1 MRLTVPKFLAVVFG
15 AALGG
20 YVFLVAPHM
29 PGGTRPLATRHAA
42 KNGAI
47 SVKPDEKAG
56 VFPPAGKK
64 FVGIMTSD
72 GPYNYGTLD
81 KFTAAVGRLPS
92 VYEFSQGWAV
102 NKFNVGVIS
111 RVADRGMLPL
121 ISWEPWNYHLMPIV
135 DPLRDYQPAY
145 RLSRIIGGHYDSYI
159 RSWAEGIKA
168 LRYTVAIRF
177 AQEMNGYWY
186 PWGVA
191 NGNKPGQYV
200 RAWRHVHDIFTKVG
214 ATNVIWIWAPNVMW
228 NNSPNLAQFYP
239 GNNYV
244 TWIGL
249 SGYYGTPGMGDYR
262 TFNEIFGPTISDLR
276 GFTHKPIVIAETGA
290 TEVSGQMSR
299 WIKEMFREL
308 PAHKGII
315 GIVWFEA
322 VDVVDWRVASYSQA
336 AAAFS
341 AGYASPLYH
350 VRWSPGMTALLTLSG
365 K

>member
-1 MRLTVPKFLAVVFG
+1 
-15 AALGG
+15 
-20 YVFLVAPHM
+20 
-29 PGGTRPLATRHAA
+29 
-42 KNGAI
+42 
-47 SVKPDEKAG
+47 
-56 VFPPAGKK
+56 
-64 FVGIMTSD
+64 
-72 GPYNYGTLD
+72 
-81 KFTAAVGRLPS
+81 
-92 VYEFSQGWAV
+92 
-102 NKFNVGVIS
+102 
-111 RVADRGMLPL
+111 
-121 ISWEPWNYHLMPIV
+121 
-135 DPLRDYQPAY
+135 
-145 RLSRIIGGHYDSYI
+145 
-159 RSWAEGIKA
+159 
-168 LRYTVAIRF
+168 
-177 AQEMNGYWY
+177 
-186 PWGVA
+186 
-191 NGNKPGQYV
+191 
-200 RAWRHVHDIFTKVG
+200 
-214 ATNVIWIWAPNVMW
+214 MW
-228 NNSPNLAQFYP
+228 NNSPNLVQFYP

-341 AGYASPLYH
+341 AGYANPLYH
-350 VRWSPGMTALLTLSG
+350 VRWSPGMTALLTLSR